1 MQEPSVEWITDLF
14 RVSGKSVFSEGMIST
29 TPQRKSLE
37 HQKRQLRLSGL
48 RAPVCSPSMLMP
60 RVFRTHECAPSVP
73 TTNFACTVS
82 VSSSDSL
89 ARCFNTTYMCAD
101 PLVPYGD
108 NPILVE
114 RRSPCLDGVCLWV
127 SELRWILRES
137 ESDRNDRTF
146 DLETFPFHGIQE
158 YALYLPLVQGNL
170 KWISRGRCCY
180 IGDASYALQ

>member
-1 MQEPSVEWITDLF
+1 MQEPFVEWIADLF
-14 RVSGKSVFSEGMIST
+14 RMSGKSVFSEGMIST
-29 TPQRKSLE
+29 TPQRMSLE
-37 HQKRQLRLSGL
+37 HQKHQLRPIGL
-48 RAPVCSPSMLMP
+48 RAPVCSPSMPMP

-101 PLVPYGD
+101 RLVPYGD
-108 NPILVE
+108 NLIE
-114 RRSPCLDGVCLWV
+114 RRSPCLDGVCSWI

-137 ESDRNDRTF
+137 ESDRSDRTF

-158 YALYLPLVQGNL
+158 YVLYLPLMQGNL
-170 KWISRGRCCY
+170 KRIARGRCCY
-180 IGDASYALQ
+180 IGYASYALQ